1 MVFRGRSMM
10 TKKVISNVQ
19 EFLTIVEEDRV
30 YQIVNVE
37 LLLRRHPPQ
46 AVIAFLEQLRS
57 DYKKE
62 LSQLIKNSKTSSRI
76 NELVAKNFRIKMA
89 INIIKNAREVKDAA

>member
-1 MVFRGRSMM
+1 M
-10 TKKVISNVQ
+10 TKRVISNVQ
-19 EFLTIVEEDRV
+19 EFLTIVEEDKV

-46 AVIAFLEQLRS
+46 AVIAFLQQLRS

-62 LSQLIKNSKTSSRI
+62 LSKLIKDSKTSSRI
-76 NELVAKNFRIKMA
+76 NELVAMNFRIKMA
-89 INIIKNAREVKDAA
+89 INTIKNAKEVKDAA

>member
-1 MVFRGRSMM
+1 MM
-10 TKKVISNVQ
+10 TKKIISNVQ
-19 EFLTIVEEDRV
+19 DYLTVLSEDRC

-37 LLLRRHPPQ
+37 LLLRRHPPE

-62 LSQLIKNSKTSSRI
+62 LSQLIKSDKTDIRI
-76 NELVAKNFRIKMA
+76 DELVAKNFRIKMA
-89 INIIKNAREVKDAA
+89 IITIKNAREVKDAA

>member
-1 MVFRGRSMM
+1 M
-10 TKKVISNVQ
+10 TKKIISNVQ
-19 EFLTIVEEDRV
+19 EFLTIVGEDRV

-46 AVIAFLEQLRS
+46 AVIAFLEQLRT

-62 LSQLIKNSKTSSRI
+62 LSQLIKDSKTSSRI

-89 INIIKNAREVKDAA
+89 INTIKNSKGVKDAA

>member
-1 MVFRGRSMM
+1 M
-10 TKKVISNVQ
+10 TKKVINHVQ
-19 EFLTIVEEDRV
+19 EYLTVLGEGRC

-46 AVIAFLEQLRS
+46 AVIAFLNQLRS
-57 DYKKE
+57 EYKKE
-62 LSQLIKNSKTSSRI
+62 LSRLIKSNKTDPRI

-89 INIIKNAREVKDAA
+89 INTIKNSKEVRSAA

>member
-1 MVFRGRSMM
+1 M

-30 YQIVNVE
+30 YEIVNVE

-46 AVIAFLEQLRS
+46 AVIAFLQQLRS

-76 NELVAKNFRIKMA
+76 NELIVMNFRIKMA
-89 INIIKNAREVKDAA
+89 INTIKNAKEVRTAA

>member
-1 MVFRGRSMM
+1 M

-19 EFLTIVEEDRV
+19 DYLTVVGESKI

-37 LLLRRHPPQ
+37 LLLRKHTPE
-46 AVIAFLEQLRS
+46 AVIAFLDQLRNE
-57 DYKKE
+57 YKKE
-62 LSQLIKNSKTSSRI
+62 LSQLIKDSKTSSRI

-89 INIIKNAREVKDAA
+89 INTIKNAKEVKDVA

>member
-1 MVFRGRSMM
+1 MM
-10 TKKVISNVQ
+10 TKKIISNVQ
-19 EFLTIVEEDRV
+19 DYLTVLSEDRV

-37 LLLRRHPPQ
+37 LLLRRHPPE

-62 LSQLIKNSKTSSRI
+62 LSQLIKSDKTDIRI
-76 NELVAKNFRIKMA
+76 DELVAKNFRIKMA
-89 INIIKNAREVKDAA
+89 VNTIKNAKEVKDAA